1 MPLMFKIIGTR
12 AANHWEAA
20 HRETA
25 HQLWCD
31 SSLHVRLAECLPRWR
46 GSPTET
52 AEGGTVV
59 ITFMVTA
66 PATVEATTFFGPMAA
81 SPKGRE
87 QIPNPV
93 MTPESDLKICD
104 G

>member
-1 MPLMFKIIGTR
+1 MPLMFQIIGTR
-12 AANHWEAA
+12 AADHWEAA

-31 SSLHVRLAECLPRWR
+31 PSLHADCLPRWR
-46 GSPTET
+46 GRPTET

-59 ITFMVTA
+59 ITFMVTV

>member
-1 MPLMFKIIGTR
+1 MKRFNPVL
-12 AANHWEAA
+12 
-20 HRETA
+20 
-25 HQLWCD
+25 
-31 SSLHVRLAECLPRWR
+31 LALALSACSVGPQYQ
-46 GSPTET
+46 SP
-52 AEGGTVV
+52 
-59 ITFMVTA
+59 VTA